1 MPGAP
6 AKNVTE
12 PDSPGFRGLVAAA
25 IAESKITLLKSSG
38 FETTPNAWKDFPA
51 LIVVTVTSSPEFTR
65 ISGLLPGSPGNAL
78 NANVLKSLLS
88 TKSKVRSLRKASG
101 ARYGKM
107 YRKKKLIDLMGIP
120 TLTHVAEK
128 VRTKINKTC
137 CDKF

>member
-12 PDSPGFRGLVAAA
+12 PDSPGFRGLFAAA

-51 LIVVTVTSSPEFTR
+51 LTVVIVTSSPEFTR

-78 NANVLKSLLS
+78 NANAVSYTHLTL
-88 TKSKVRSLRKASG
+88 
-101 ARYGKM
+101 
-107 YRKKKLIDLMGIP
+107 P
-120 TLTHVAEK
+120 TNREV
-128 VRTKINKTC
+128 
-137 CDKF
+137 